1 MDLRLALRSDDE
13 LRRLSRA
20 LSLSTQCHLYLAV
33 VNAPSVAAPL
43 CELLS
48 DELSLSRKRSIVFE
62 RHAPEPTPEAIV
74 TAIEWLDR
82 QGALGRDGVRALD
95 LSAIGDSNAPW
106 LHTLFARLNESRN
119 ALYREPLS
127 EILLVLAPGIE
138 QVFHERAPDFWSIRS
153 GVYPLLAATPAD
165 ALDRDDDD
173 APRGELSE
181 RARSLVARIEAAQH
195 GDAQER
201 ARAFADSTQWLE
213 EQESLSFPHS
223 SDLDAVIDA
232 IAPIVDRDDPPMD
245 WFELLLRATYFG
257 MNALTAAPRRALD
270 VLRRV
275 IESGKLRDLAMTD
288 EQRLALAQQMIGLAI
303 HASTRS
309 HATFAAVSLEEG
321 ERCMRES
328 GTPLSDNTELVLA
341 ATRAVVEA
349 KTHPTNPATALQS
362 AMALAHKVLENIA
375 SSRQPEQLVE
385 LSVMLAEAATEA
397 GKLGEARPLATVALR
412 TIDQRIDGSAPQGQ
426 WLALRCAAEN
436 VLAAILLREGTPRD
450 ALAYARRSVES
461 LRLLVERDPS
471 SEVRCFELVQS
482 SATCAFFLLETNQ
495 PAEARELIRDAIK
508 IIESEPL
515 RSSRST
521 LRREAALLSALSYE
535 VRASVACRDAQ
546 AAIAAVARIEHL
558 CSERLPEA
566 PELAAARLE
575 STSRE
580 FLPLFEH
587 FHLTQQ
593 LRDSDAL
600 WLRALRARLALDPS
614 RVEWITHLATELLEA
629 SRRDAWNA
637 VEQRSFVHEAI
648 ALLRER
654 FEGRDEPRVRAL
666 LSALTERESALS
678 QSATA
683 QPAPSDER

>member
-20 LSLSTQCHLYLAV
+20 LSLSTQCHLYLAL

-43 CELLS
+43 CELLR

-106 LHTLFARLNESRN
+106 LHTLFARLNVSRN

-127 EILLVLAPGIE
+127 EILLIIAPGIE

-165 ALDRDDDD
+165 ALDRDDD
-173 APRGELSE
+173 APRGELSD

-213 EQESLSFPHS
+213 EQESLSFTHS

-275 IESGKLRDLAMTD
+275 IESGKLRDYVTNDTQRREFAHALFTLAM
-288 EQRLALAQQMIGLAI
+288 QALA
-303 HASTRS
+303 RS
-309 HATFAAVSLEEG
+309 DAGFTAQARSEG
-321 ERCMRES
+321 ELLLRARS
-328 GTPLSDNTELVLA
+328 TPLDAESELVLA
-341 ATRAVVEA
+341 LARCQTMQYGDSLFPAAVSD
-349 KTHPTNPATALQS
+349 LISS
-362 AMALAHKVLENIA
+362 ANKALATLPTSSISEDVIDACLLAIEPAIAANLLTDGWDLATKTLAVIEQQFDGQQPRDWWCSAQCSANHASARVLQAQDKHSEALVYANRALAFI
-375 SSRQPEQLVE
+375 RMLVE
-385 LSVMLAEAATEA
+385 RAPASAEIHFELTEHLELCAELLLSTNQPQ
-397 GKLGEARPLATVALR
+397 EARA
-412 TIDQRIDGSAPQGQ
+412 
-426 WLALRCAAEN
+426 
-436 VLAAILLREGTPRD
+436 LLRE
-450 ALAYARRSVES
+450 ALDD
-461 LRLLVERDPS
+461 VER
-471 SEVRCFELVQS
+471 
-482 SATCAFFLLETNQ
+482 
-495 PAEARELIRDAIK
+495 
-508 IIESEPL
+508 EPL
-515 RSSRST
+515 RSDALP
-521 LRREAALLSALSYE
+521 LRRETQKILLLL
-535 VRASVACRDAQ
+535 VDAR
-546 AAIAAVARIEHL
+546 AAVLCREPADAVAAVQLVQQL
-558 CSERLPEA
+558 CSQRLHQAPDWATERLA
-566 PELAAARLE
+566 GIRRFYVRLL
-575 STSRE
+575 TQ
-580 FLPLFEH
+580 L
-587 FHLTQQ
+587 HLTEQ

-629 SRRDAWNA
+629 SLRDAWNA

-683 QPAPSDER
+683 QPAPSNER